1 MPLVQLGGNRLSV
14 AQALINLRNLSA
26 SGSSLYQH
34 FVFVESP
41 FSPVLDRLAEPT
53 KRNARCQ
60 VRGEEGS
67 VPAPD
72 QFSRKGDLV
81 PRWDQY
87 RPGRVMVGGPGF
99 REGSGS
105 VLVRTLIYRKTSS
118 EQHRKSVGALL
129 EHESR
134 TTPVL

>member
-1 MPLVQLGGNRLSV
+1 MVQGLETIAKQNVLRLDQWTFLAS
-14 AQALINLRNLSA
+14 QCLHSA
-26 SGSSLYQH
+26 EAGVQFPRRTSG
-34 FVFVESP
+34 FDP
-41 FSPVLDRLAEPT
+41 EPT
-53 KRNARCQ
+53 NRNVRCQ

-72 QFSRKGDLV
+72 RFSRKRDLV

-87 RPGRVMVGGPGF
+87 RPGRVMVGVLGF

-105 VLVRTLIYRKTSS
+105 VLVRTLIYLKTSS
-118 EQHRKSVGALL
+118 DQRRKSVVALL

-134 TTPVL
+134 TIPVL